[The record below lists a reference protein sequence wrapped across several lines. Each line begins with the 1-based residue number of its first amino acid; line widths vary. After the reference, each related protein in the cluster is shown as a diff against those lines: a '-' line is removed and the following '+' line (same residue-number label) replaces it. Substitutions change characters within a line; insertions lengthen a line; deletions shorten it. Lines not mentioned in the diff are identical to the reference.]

1 MNTLMIAEKPMS
13 DNQAALVKWFYDYAD
28 EVGLLIVDYSVS
40 EVAAAVRA
48 HLHESIQLD
57 SSAES
62 TIEIA
67 GVHLEP
73 QAESILDIVGI
84 HLVFQ
89 HGSDRIA
96 LGGSTDESEVK
107 SVFENHQ
114 QQEYAD
120 FRKALEIDYFW
131 VLKLTNLSPS
141 ANNLFEVMCEFF
153 DLEQKPD
160 CCIVDL

>member
-1 MNTLMIAEKPMS
+1 MLMNVDHSLPE
-13 DNQAALVKWFYDYAD
+13 NQAALVKWFYDYAD

-73 QAESILDIVGI
+73 QAESILDIVDI

-141 ANNLFEVMCEFF
+141 ANNFFEVMCQFF
-153 DLEQKPD
+153 DLEQKPE